1 MIPLVVEELDGSDP
15 RQYGLATAAGVR
27 AAGAGRRMMW
37 GRLAATAAVL
47 GALLVAGCSTA
58 ADRAADEP
66 GVGAP
71 TGSAREPGTIA
82 PPRKISSRKP
92 TTFVGGP
99 LLFRVP
105 YPEFGTTPFAY
116 VLVFKLNR
124 DPFRNFG
131 IENAERRGSYA
142 AAGVDFTDGGVR
154 MSTGKHCFVAYVIDS
169 VPDPAIA
176 PLHTLHIGAL
186 VRVKAQPLRARPRD
200 REYRFDVPL
209 LRAGR
214 DVADATS
221 LRRLRRIG
229 CGRPDL

>member
-1 MIPLVVEELDGSDP
+1 M
-15 RQYGLATAAGVR
+15 AAGVR
-27 AAGAGRRMMW
+27 AAGARPRMMW
-37 GRLAATAAVL
+37 RRPAAPATAAVL
-47 GALLVAGCSTA
+47 GALLVAGCATA

-71 TGSAREPGTIA
+71 AGSARAPGTIA

-99 LLFRVP
+99 LLFRAP
-105 YPEFGTTPFAY
+105 YPKYRDKTRFAY

-124 DPFRNFG
+124 DPFVNFG
-131 IENAERRGSYA
+131 IENAERRGYYE
-142 AAGVDFTDGGVR
+142 AAGVGFSDEGVFK
-154 MSTGKHCFVAYVIDS
+154 STGKYCFVTYVVDDDL
-169 VPDPAIA
+169 PDPAVA
-176 PLHTLHIGAL
+176 PLHTLRIGHL
-186 VRVKAQPLRARPRD
+186 VRVRATPLGARPRD
-200 REYRFDVPL
+200 REYRFDVPV

>member
-1 MIPLVVEELDGSDP
+1 MAG
-15 RQYGLATAAGVR
+15 GVR
-27 AAGAGRRMMW
+27 AAWAGPRLMSRRPAE
-37 GRLAATAAVL
+37 AATVAVL
-47 GALLVAGCSTA
+47 GALLVAGCVTA
-58 ADRAADEP
+58 GDRAADEP

-71 TGSAREPGTIA
+71 SGAKRAPGTIA

-131 IENAERRGSYA
+131 IENAERRGSFG
-142 AAGVDFTDGGVR
+142 AAGVSFSDDGVR
-154 MSTGKHCFVAYVIDS
+154 KSTGKHCFVTYVIDN

-176 PLHTLHIGAL
+176 SLRTLRIGDL
-186 VRVKAQPLRARPRD
+186 VRVRAAPLGARQRD
-200 REYRFDVPL
+200 REYRFDVPV

-221 LRRLRRIG
+221 LQRLRRIG